1 MKRSL
6 YYFLLLSLFACNNEK
21 SGSSSKS
28 DSASTEKKQ
37 SAELPTNTASG
48 CGNAIL
54 FHEGLIMESKT
65 YNAAGAVTRQS
76 VASVTKVFDE
86 GGVTVAQMAS
96 KTSNADGSDE
106 KATTTTYRCNGQN
119 IQMDLNSLLGDNKN
133 MTIEGSGFSFPL
145 NIAEGQT
152 LPDVNYS
159 ISMDRNGKTVKIN
172 SSMKDR
178 KVIGKESVTIPGG
191 TFECYKIA
199 SVVEASTEIEDMDE
213 KTKKMMDAMKD
224 KMPKTSM
231 VLWYAPEA
239 TVMKVEMYQG
249 DKLVSHTDVTAI
261 KK

>member
-1 MKRSL
+1 MKKSL

-21 SGSSSKS
+21 SGNGSKA
-28 DSASTEKKQ
+28 DSASAEKKQ
-37 SAELPTNTASG
+37 SAELPTNTNSG

-54 FHEGLIMESKT
+54 FHEGMVIESKT
-65 YNAAGAVTRQS
+65 YNAAGAPIHQS
-76 VASVTKVFDE
+76 IATVTKVFDE
-86 GGVTVAQMAS
+86 GGMTVAQMES
-96 KTSNADGSDE
+96 KSSNADGSDE
-106 KATTTTYRCNGQN
+106 KATTTTYRCDGQN
-119 IQMDLNSLLGDNKN
+119 LQMDLSSLLGDNKN
-133 MTIEGSGFSFPL
+133 MKIEGSGFSFPL

-159 ISMDRNGKTVKIN
+159 ISMDRNGKTVKI
-172 SSMKDR
+172 SSFMKDR
-178 KVIGKESVTIPGG
+178 KVVGKETVTIPGG

-199 SVVEASTEIEDMDE
+199 SVVEASTEIEGMDE
-213 KTKKMMDAMKD
+213 ATKKIMDAMKT

-239 TVMKVEMYQG
+239 TVMKFEMYQG